1 MKKELTAHQ
10 RALQKYHAKLKET
23 HVNIRITRVL
33 RDHIKAKAHAQSLTM
48 EKYLTDI
55 SKD

>member
-1 MKKELTAHQ
+1 MIKELTAHQ

-33 RDHIKAKAHAQSLTM
+33 RDHIKAKAHAQSLTI
-48 EKYLTDI
+48 EKYLNI
-55 SKD
+55 LSKD